1 MVITSGAPLPK
12 ANRVAP
18 ATAGESLRWSE
29 MSSRVGQKNA
39 SDAMY
44 MTLKRRTSQAASSA
58 LASGGL
64 LHSKRAIV

>member
-1 MVITSGAPLPK
+1 
-12 ANRVAP
+12 
-18 ATAGESLRWSE
+18 
-29 MSSRVGQKNA
+29 
-39 SDAMY
+39 MY